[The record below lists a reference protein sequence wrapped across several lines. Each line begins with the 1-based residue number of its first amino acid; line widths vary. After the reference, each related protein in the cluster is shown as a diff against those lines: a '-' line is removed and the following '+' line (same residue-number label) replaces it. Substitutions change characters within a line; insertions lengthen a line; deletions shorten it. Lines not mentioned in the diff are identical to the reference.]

1 MLKLNNANKFNIL
14 TLSGLEPG
22 LDDVIPST
30 VSPDSESKITANLA
44 RVMVEG
50 QKLFAT
56 VKCFNNAGRSSWKSS
71 DGVTIV
77 TEPPSSL
84 AAVVK
89 VKAVSDTA
97 YATLDGYQSQNSL
110 LKASWEG
117 FMDPFGIKFY
127 QVSLNSNGNH
137 ESFGFKNCENN
148 FIFVI

>member
-84 AAVVK
+84 VAVVK

-97 YATLDGYQSQNSL
+97 YATLDGYQSQNSSI
-110 LKASWEG
+110 KASWEG
-117 FMDPFGIKFY
+117 FMDPFGIHFY
-127 QVSLNSNGNH
+127 QVITLISITLT
-137 ESFGFKNCENN
+137 
-148 FIFVI
+148 VL